1 MTTETDPERA
11 TCKKSHGPHLCSEV
25 KGEQVRAMSLLRVE
39 QLEMQAPR
47 SRPVVPPHRW
57 RRSRRA
63 YQNHK
68 GKFPQHK
75 ISFPQTEVMA
85 GYTMLIFKLLAS
97 ETLCPS
103 SSFSNEIIAGRTD
116 KIGGREGPWLL
127 TNPKHHHGVRPHF
140 SLHFLK
146 SMCNQTPI
154 SAT

>member
-1 MTTETDPERA
+1 MVA
-11 TCKKSHGPHLCSEV
+11 
-25 KGEQVRAMSLLRVE
+25 VRAMSLLRVD

-57 RRSRRA
+57 RGSRRA

-75 ISFPQTEVMA
+75 LSFPQTEVML
-85 GYTMLIFKLLAS
+85 GYTMLIFKLLAP

-103 SSFSNEIIAGRTD
+103 SSLSNEIIAGRTD

-127 TNPKHHHGVRPHF
+127 TNLKHHHGAWPHF

-146 SMCNQTPI
+146 CVTKHQSQPLKKKKILRQFPQNVQRGNFLVHLPKQT
-154 SAT
+154 